1 MDSKKT
7 KTKQNKKNAWQIPV
21 QVNEPLA
28 EKWQDRK
35 SKRTRQKNKRGDKR
49 TGKSNNG
56 PEIPDRQTEERHQTS
71 PASHWGWSSLT
82 CVLCYTVLCVCVMV
96 CCVVCVM
103 VCCVRLVPRH
113 GLQATTAGLSWWCGH
128 PQRRVLVVLWA
139 CALLPSV
146 PLQTTSSRSLRW
158 NVCGPS
164 SPKPGSG
171 TSFSW
176 GTTNTKTNLAFG
188 QRRN

>member
-1 MDSKKT
+1 M
-7 KTKQNKKNAWQIPV
+7 QENG
-21 QVNEPLA
+21 PLA

-35 SKRTRQKNKRGDKR
+35 SKRIRQKNKRGDRK
-49 TGKSNNG
+49 G
-56 PEIPDRQTEERHQTS
+56 EIKWQPWDSRQTDRGETS
-71 PASHWGWSSLT
+71 DIPGLPSGLVLT
-82 CVLCYTVLCVCVMV
+82 NVFAVLCCVVCVMV

-113 GLQATTAGLSWWCGH
+113 GLQGTTGGLSWWCGL

-139 CALLPSV
+139 WALLPSV
-146 PLQTTSSRSLRW
+146 PLQTTSRTLRW
-158 NVCGPS
+158 SVCGPS

-176 GTTNTKTNLAFG
+176 GTANTKTNLAFG